1 MTKPTRMCVVRKNIS
16 MVLKVLHLSLG
27 RQFILYCRNVKAHR
41 ITTQDVFDVK
51 HSLISVTAPS
61 YAESADVFVVFDL

>member
-1 MTKPTRMCVVRKNIS
+1 

-27 RQFILYCRNVKAHR
+27 RQFILYCHNVKAHS
-41 ITTQDVFDVK
+41 ITTQDMFGVK

-61 YAESADVFVVFDL
+61 YAEGTDVYVVFDL